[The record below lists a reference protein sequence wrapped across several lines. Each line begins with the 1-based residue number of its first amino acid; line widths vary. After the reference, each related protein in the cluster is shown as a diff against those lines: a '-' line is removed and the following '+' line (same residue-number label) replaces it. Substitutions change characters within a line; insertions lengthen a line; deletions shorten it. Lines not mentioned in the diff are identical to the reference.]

1 MSINGGLMEK
11 INAYK
16 VFNPD
21 MTCRGFQYEVGKEYE
36 AKGDILICENGFHA
50 CEKLADCFNY
60 YRFDPSNKIAEVV
73 LSGTIIKE
81 NDKLCA
87 QKIKIKKL
95 ISWETA
101 LTLCNSGNSNSGLSN
116 SGHCNSGDSNSG
128 NWNSGDSNS
137 GDSNSGHSNS
147 GDSNSGNSNS
157 GDSNSGDSN
166 SGHCN
171 SGHWNSGDSNSGNW
185 NSGDYNSG
193 NWNSGNWN
201 SGHCNSGNWNSGN
214 RNSGHLNSNEPDK
227 IRIFNKYTDRT
238 EFEFPE
244 YFYFDLTE
252 FVSHD
257 TATPEEKEIYKKE
270 IEVCGG
276 FLRTLDYK
284 QAWQKSYNKA
294 SDEDKAK
301 TKKLPN
307 FDSDIFFEI
316 TGIKID

>member
-1 MSINGGLMEK
+1 MKK

-36 AKGDILICENGFHA
+36 AKGDIIICENGFHA

-60 YRFDPSNKIAEVV
+60 YSFDPSNKIAEVV

-101 LTLCNSGNSNSGLSN
+101 LTLCNSGNW
-116 SGHCNSGDSNSG
+116 NSG
-128 NWNSGDSNS
+128 N
-137 GDSNSGHSNS
+137 
-147 GDSNSGNSNS
+147 SNSGNSNS
-157 GDSNSGDSN
+157 GN
-166 SGHCN
+166 C
-171 SGHWNSGDSNSGNW
+171 
-185 NSGDYNSG
+185 
-193 NWNSGNWN
+193 NSGNWN
-201 SGHCNSGNWNSGN
+201 SGHRNSGHWNSGN
-214 RNSGHLNSNEPDK
+214 SNSGHLNSNKPDK
-227 IRIFNKYTDRT
+227 IRIFNKYTDST
-238 EFEFPE
+238 EIEFPE

-257 TATPEEKEIYKKE
+257 TATPEEKEKYKKE

-316 TGIKID
+316 TGIKLIDK

>member
-1 MSINGGLMEK
+1 MSINGGLMKK

-36 AKGDILICENGFHA
+36 AKGDIIICENGFHA

-60 YRFDPSNKIAEVV
+60 YSFDPSNKIAEVV

-101 LTLCNSGNSNSGLSN
+101 LTLCNSGHRNSGNSNSG
-116 SGHCNSGDSNSG
+116 H
-128 NWNSGDSNS
+128 
-137 GDSNSGHSNS
+137 SNSGHSNS
-147 GDSNSGNSNS
+147 GDSNSGHGNS
-157 GDSNSGDSN
+157 GN
-166 SGHCN
+166 
-171 SGHWNSGDSNSGNW
+171 SNSGNW
-185 NSGDYNSG
+185 NSGH
-193 NWNSGNWN
+193 WN
-201 SGHCNSGNWNSGN
+201 SGHWNSGN
-214 RNSGHLNSNEPDK
+214 RNSGHWNSGNSNSGNRNSGHWNSGNSNSGHWNSGHCNSGHLNSNKPDK
-227 IRIFNKYTDRT
+227 IRIFNKYTDST
-238 EFEFPE
+238 EIEFPE

-257 TATPEEKEIYKKE
+257 TATPEEKEKYKKE

-316 TGIKID
+316 TGIKLIDK

>member
-1 MSINGGLMEK
+1 MKK

-36 AKGDILICENGFHA
+36 AKGDIIICENGFHA

-60 YRFDPSNKIAEVV
+60 YSFDPSNKIAEVV

-101 LTLCNSGNSNSGLSN
+101 LTLCNSG
-116 SGHCNSGDSNSG
+116 HRNSG
-128 NWNSGDSNS
+128 N
-137 GDSNSGHSNS
+137 
-147 GDSNSGNSNS
+147 
-157 GDSNSGDSN
+157 
-166 SGHCN
+166 C
-171 SGHWNSGDSNSGNW
+171 
-185 NSGDYNSG
+185 
-193 NWNSGNWN
+193 NSGNWN
-201 SGHCNSGNWNSGN
+201 SGHW
-214 RNSGHLNSNEPDK
+214 NSGHLNSNKPDK
-227 IRIFNKYTDRT
+227 IRIFNKYTDST

-257 TATPEEKEIYKKE
+257 TATPEEKEKYKKE

-316 TGIKID
+316 TGIKLIDK

>member
-1 MSINGGLMEK
+1 MKK

-36 AKGDILICENGFHA
+36 AKGDIIICENGFHA

-60 YRFDPSNKIAEVV
+60 YSFDPSNKIAEVV

-101 LTLCNSGNSNSGLSN
+101 LTLCNSGNWNSGNSNSGNSN
-116 SGHCNSGDSNSG
+116 SGHSNSG
-128 NWNSGDSNS
+128 NWNSGHW
-137 GDSNSGHSNS
+137 NSGHWNS
-147 GDSNSGNSNS
+147 GHWNSGNRNSGHWNSGNSNS
-157 GDSNSGDSN
+157 GNR
-166 SGHCN
+166 N
-171 SGHWNSGDSNSGNW
+171 SGHWNSGNS
-185 NSGDYNSG
+185 
-193 NWNSGNWN
+193 NSGNWN
-201 SGHCNSGNWNSGN
+201 SGHCNSG
-214 RNSGHLNSNEPDK
+214 HLNSNKPDK
-227 IRIFNKYTDRT
+227 IRIFNKYTDST

-257 TATPEEKEIYKKE
+257 TATPEEKEKYKKE

-316 TGIKID
+316 TGIKLIDK